1 MTLVSPFSVIS
12 RLRVLLILAV
22 IAISTLGTATA
33 GTAAQELT
41 QCMVNKTSPA
51 ERFDTALVTWV
62 SASYH
67 PSMPVEFRVP
77 VQSKELIFRR
87 VGKMLDRLL
96 LVDCKDNARAAVRS
110 EGQSGFAGALFAFWA
125 SGTAELNQSKEA
137 TSAFSEIWGYTD
149 GKKISAALRGIS
161 EVDIERGQ

>member
-1 MTLVSPFSVIS
+1 MASVSPFSAPS
-12 RLRVLLILAV
+12 RFGAQLVLAV
-22 IAISTLGTATA
+22 IASSTLGTATA

-41 QCMVNKTSPA
+41 QCMVNKTSPT

-67 PSMPVEFRVP
+67 PSMPAELRVP

-96 LVDCKDNARAAVRS
+96 LIDCKEKAKAAVRS

-137 TSAFSEIWGYTD
+137 TSTFSEIWGYTD
-149 GKKISAALRGIS
+149 GKKISAALRGNS
-161 EVDIERGQ
+161 DVEIERGQ